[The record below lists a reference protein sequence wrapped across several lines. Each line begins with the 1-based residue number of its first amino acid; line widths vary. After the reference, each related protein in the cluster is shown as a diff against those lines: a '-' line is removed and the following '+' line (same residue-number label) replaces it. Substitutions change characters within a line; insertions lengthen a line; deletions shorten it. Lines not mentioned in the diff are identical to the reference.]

1 MDHQDLRTLKL
12 LEEIDKEETPSQRDL
27 SRKLNISLGLVNSFI
42 KRLSQKGYCKVATI
56 PKNRVRYLLTPKGAA
71 EKTRLT
77 YEYIQSSVIFY
88 RDARQKVRQLFSDL
102 TNEGVRTICFYG
114 VSDLAEIAYL
124 SMQETSIH
132 LSAIIDD
139 EKIGEIFLRK
149 FVVGS
154 DQITKLTCD
163 RILVTDIVA
172 PIEAF
177 DAIKDWGVPDN
188 KIVMI

>member
-42 KRLSQKGYCKVATI
+42 KRLAQKGYCKVTTI

-77 YEYIQSSVIFY
+77 YEYIQSSVVFY
-88 RDARQKVRQLFSDL
+88 RDARHKVRRLFNDL
-102 TNEGVRTICFYG
+102 SHEGVRTICFYG

-124 SMQETSIH
+124 SMQETPIQ
-132 LSAIIDD
+132 LSGVVDE
-139 EKIGEIFLRK
+139 EKIGETFLRK
-149 FVVGS
+149 TVVGS
-154 DQITKLTCD
+154 DQITNLACD
-163 RILVTDIVA
+163 RILITDILA
-172 PIEAF
+172 PIEAYN
-177 DAIKDWGVPDN
+177 AIKDWGVPAN
-188 KIVMI
+188 KIVMV

>member
-12 LEEIDKEETPSQRDL
+12 LEEIDKDETPSQRDL

-42 KRLSQKGYCKVATI
+42 KRLAQKGYCKVTTI

-88 RDARQKVRQLFSDL
+88 RDARHKVQRLFRDL
-102 TNEGVRTICFYG
+102 VNEGVRTICFYG

-124 SMQETSIH
+124 SMQETSIQ

-139 EKIGEIFLRK
+139 EKIGEMFLRK
-149 FVVGS
+149 TVLGS
-154 DQITKLTCD
+154 DQMTKLACD
-163 RILVTDIVA
+163 RILITDILA
-172 PIEAF
+172 PIEAY
-177 DAIKDWGVPDN
+177 DAIKEWGIRSN

>member
-12 LEEIDKEETPSQRDL
+12 LEEIDKDETPSQRDL

-42 KRLSQKGYCKVATI
+42 KRLAQKGYCKVTTI

-88 RDARQKVRQLFSDL
+88 RDARHKVKKLFSDL
-102 TNEGVRTICFYG
+102 TKEGVRQICFYG

-124 SMQETSIH
+124 SMQDTPIQ
-132 LSAIIDD
+132 LIGVIDD
-139 EKIGEIFLRK
+139 QKTGETFLRK
-149 FVVGS
+149 TVVGS
-154 DQITKLTCD
+154 NQLLELACD
-163 RILVTDIVA
+163 RILVTDILT
-172 PIEAF
+172 PIEAYE
-177 DAIKDWGVPDN
+177 AIKEWGVQPS